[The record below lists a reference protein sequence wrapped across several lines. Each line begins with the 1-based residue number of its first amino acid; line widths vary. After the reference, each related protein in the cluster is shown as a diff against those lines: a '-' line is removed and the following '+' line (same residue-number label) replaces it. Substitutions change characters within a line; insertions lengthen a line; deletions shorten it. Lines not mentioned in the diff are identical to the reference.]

1 MISHKTSLAT
11 EVDKEEMT
19 PLHYACQQG
28 HFNVVKAHESLL
40 EVKEIRDAQN
50 SDFDT
55 PLHLSCESLNVQIVC
70 FLISKGANVNAK
82 NKKLLTPLHIVT
94 QHGHVDIAKML
105 LQEGAHVN
113 CRDKREYTPLHYA
126 AELNSTELVHLLCKR
141 WVFNIMPSSEFY
153 NSIVVTSCICSIL

>member
-1 MISHKTSLAT
+1 MVSRKTSLAR
-11 EVDKEEMT
+11 EVDKEGMT

-55 PLHLSCESLNVQIVC
+55 PLHLSCKSLSVQIVC

-94 QHGHVDIAKML
+94 QHGHADIAKML
-105 LQEGAHVN
+105 LRGRAHVN
-113 CRDKREYTPLHYA
+113 CRDNRGYTPLHYA
-126 AELNSTELVHLLCKR
+126 AEVNSTELVDLLCKR
-141 WVFNIMPSSEFY
+141 
-153 NSIVVTSCICSIL
+153 

>member
-1 MISHKTSLAT
+1 MISCKTSLAV
-11 EVDKEEMT
+11 EVDTEGMT

-40 EVKEIRDAQN
+40 EVKEVWDAQN

-55 PLHLSCESLNVQIVC
+55 PLHLSCERLSVQIAC

-94 QHGHVDIAKML
+94 RLGHVDIAKML
-105 LQEGAHVN
+105 LQERAQVN
-113 CRDKREYTPLHYA
+113 SQDERGYTPLHYA
-126 AELNSTELVHLLCKR
+126 AEVNSTELVDLLREK
-141 WVFNIMPSSEFY
+141 
-153 NSIVVTSCICSIL
+153 

>member
-1 MISHKTSLAT
+1 MISRKTSLAK
-11 EVDKEEMT
+11 EADKEGMT

-28 HFNVVKAHESLL
+28 HFNVVKAHKSLL
-40 EVKEIRDAQN
+40 EEKEIRDAEN

-70 FLISKGANVNAK
+70 FLISKGANINAK

-105 LQEGAHVN
+105 LQERAHVN
-113 CRDKREYTPLHYA
+113 CRDNRGYTPLHYA
-126 AELNSTELVHLLCKR
+126 AKVNSTELVHLLCKK
-141 WVFNIMPSSEFY
+141 
-153 NSIVVTSCICSIL
+153 